1 MRTMLPGFAPGQGNS
16 RPAARLAS
24 AVLMVGLVLG
34 AAQRAAADSPLSLL
48 ANRDPLGATT
58 TKSARLD
65 ALQSIPVE
73 QLDDEARE
81 KVKSVLANVSVF
93 RRLPIRLTD
102 CDPDLYLF
110 LVEHPDVTVN
120 IWQALKITKLQL
132 SHLEDDVYQVS
143 EPNGTVAVTE
153 FLHKSPDLHL
163 IYGEGTYEGPLFAR
177 PVKGRCLIV
186 LKTGYVRETDGRYYI
201 TTRLDTFLNVEH
213 AGADLLTRL
222 CHPLVGR
229 TADLNFVQSLSFL
242 GSLSR
247 TAETNSRGVQRLASK
262 LENVRPELRDRL
274 SELAAEIAEQS
285 TISID
290 MSTSRH

>member
-1 MRTMLPGFAPGQGNS
+1 MRTKLSSLAPGQQNS
-16 RPAARLAS
+16 PPAATLAS
-24 AVLMVGLVLG
+24 AVLVVGFVLG
-34 AAQRAAADSPLSLL
+34 AAQFAAADSPLSLL
-48 ANRDPLGATT
+48 AKRDPLGATSA
-58 TKSARLD
+58 KSARLD

-73 QLDDEARE
+73 QLDDEARQ

-110 LVEHPDVTVN
+110 LVEHPDVMVN

-132 SHLEDDVYQVS
+132 SQLEDEIYQVS
-143 EPNGTVAVTE
+143 EPNGTVALTE
-153 FLHKSPDLHL
+153 FLHKSPELHL
-163 IYGEGTYEGPLFAR
+163 IYGEGTYEGPLFAQ
-177 PVKGRCLIV
+177 PVNGRCLMV

-201 TTRLDTFLNVEH
+201 TTRLDTFLNVQH
-213 AGADLLTRL
+213 AGADLLSRL

-262 LENVRPELRDRL
+262 LENVRPQLRDRL
-274 SELAAEIAEQS
+274 SELAAEIAEQP

-290 MSTSRH
+290 TSTAGH

>member
-1 MRTMLPGFAPGQGNS
+1 MRTKLSCRPPGQQNS
-16 RPAARLAS
+16 RPAAALAS
-24 AVLMVGLVLG
+24 TMLMVGFVLG
-34 AAQRAAADSPLSLL
+34 PAQFAAADSPLSLL
-48 ANRDPLGATT
+48 PKRDPFGATT
-58 TKSARLD
+58 AKSARLS

-73 QLDDEARE
+73 QLDDDARE

-93 RRLPIRLTD
+93 RRLPIRVTD

-120 IWQALKITKLQL
+120 IWQVLEITKLQL
-132 SHLEDDVYQVS
+132 SHLEDDIYQVS

-163 IYGEGTYEGPLFAR
+163 IYGEGTYEGPLFAQ
-177 PVKGRCLIV
+177 PVKGRCLMV

-247 TAETNSRGVQRLASK
+247 TAETNSRGVRRLASK
-262 LENVRPELRDRL
+262 LEDVRPQLRERL
-274 SELAAEIAEQS
+274 SELAAEIAEQPTIPIDTS
-285 TISID
+285 TAG
-290 MSTSRH
+290 H